1 MEQTYLALNRVK
13 NLAAVNKEEC
23 FISIK
28 GWANISITMRY
39 CSQLNAFTK
48 RVQSNNSLTEYY
60 TGEQL
65 FYCYDSWSEKWRIRT
80 WQWVCSLLS
89 DARELSTIFHAAA
102 AYLEFAFEFTFPL
115 LNVTTY
121 KHKTRHWLNTKVVRK
136 SLPRKVCYKG
146 AHLAE
151 LLDVHVRTQL
161 RQKTCSNRKKVFSL
175 DFSLHFYIWHTEHYD
190 SIY

>member
-65 FYCYDSWSEKWRIRT
+65 FYCYDS
-80 WQWVCSLLS
+80 
-89 DARELSTIFHAAA
+89 
-102 AYLEFAFEFTFPL
+102 
-115 LNVTTY
+115 
-121 KHKTRHWLNTKVVRK
+121 
-136 SLPRKVCYKG
+136 
-146 AHLAE
+146 
-151 LLDVHVRTQL
+151 
-161 RQKTCSNRKKVFSL
+161 
-175 DFSLHFYIWHTEHYD
+175 
-190 SIY
+190 